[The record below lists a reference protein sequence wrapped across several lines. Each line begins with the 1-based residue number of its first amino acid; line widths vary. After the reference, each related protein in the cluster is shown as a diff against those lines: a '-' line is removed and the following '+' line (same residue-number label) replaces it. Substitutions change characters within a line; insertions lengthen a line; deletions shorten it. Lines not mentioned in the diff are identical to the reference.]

1 MTRLPHP
8 HQTNL
13 VVALVCALLIVGA
26 LLLVLAL
33 PHVLTWLAWLGLAL
47 GAAWLVVVA
56 LIIAVVAGGLRRPT
70 P

>member
-1 MTRLPHP
+1 MTRLTRPIH
-8 HQTNL
+8 TNL
-13 VVALVCALLIVGA
+13 LVAFLCVLLVVGA

-56 LIIAVVAGGLRRPT
+56 FIIAVIAGGLRRPT